1 MTVRGGPLIVTAA
14 GARATEARLLADLDA
29 LLPSSSSDAALLG
42 KPVVVVVPSR
52 TLRLHLSARLVTAHA
67 RAVAGVRIVTL
78 YGLALEILDRAGA
91 ARLAGGNVLPVLVSR
106 AARGQGP
113 LSGLVDSLDDGLP
126 PVVATVR
133 DLLDAGVVS
142 AHVDAL
148 DERLA
153 ELPGTDSGASR
164 ARALLKIA
172 GDVASSLEEMRVG
185 VPSVVLREA
194 TEAVRSD
201 PRRTLPCRAVLIHGF
216 ADATGVATDL
226 IEALLRGL
234 GGIVFLDTPPDP
246 CAPEGH
252 AAGGSFTQRFRER
265 LEGVASRD
273 ASRVRAAQARL
284 QAFTAPGPH
293 AEVREV
299 ARRILELLERGV
311 RPEAIGVVARDL
323 EPYRIAIQL
332 HFGRLGVPFSASGA
346 RGFATPASRRISAL
360 LDVLGRGGEA
370 PVDSWLAAMA
380 RAGVRQVDLRVGL
393 RTCGAVRVADLA
405 GLEIADVIGEEKTL
419 ALPVRRGLTD
429 QGETEEP
436 GDRDVRAPRRHLA
449 RAELQRAVDA
459 AGESL
464 KALRALPSGVPAR
477 GHAAAVGSLLSRAL
491 GWRDDT
497 PGAGEVEEA
506 LAGLA
511 RSLPADLPLD
521 REEFTTLL
529 AAAVQDAGR
538 APLGGEGGVRVLGVT
553 ESRALTFEHLFL
565 LGLNRDAFPR
575 QVREDPLLPDRIRLV
590 LEPLLP
596 DVPVKARGHDEERF
610 LFAQLVSASP
620 DVTLSWRTSDDDG
633 RPETSSPLVEQLL
646 LAGALAEPA
655 RAPDLATAVAG
666 ESRPAHEHALL
677 AGLSGGRA
685 GFVAV
690 LEPALRESRGED
702 AEPGVATLA
711 AARAAV
717 LGELEP
723 DRRTSAGRERW
734 ADLGPYF
741 GFLGEAAG
749 SADPRMGDPAVT
761 RLEGLAACG
770 WQVFLRQLLHLEPP
784 PDPLA
789 GVPGLDRLLVGT
801 LVHEVLRRIVDPRG
815 ELPTDLA
822 GVLTAAPRA
831 IPWPASNELT
841 ALLKRTAREVAREAG
856 LMFPGFGDLLARQA
870 EPLLAAA
877 AASDWPEAGALPV
890 VGVEVQARFELPF
903 FAGRRLAFRADRV
916 ERLPDKIRLT
926 DYKSGRPTLPDGEV
940 KRRERLTRDVASAA
954 SLQAAAY
961 ALAVGEPA
969 EGRYLFLGAA
979 ADGKPREGAVNN
991 RDPSLA
997 SVFASA
1003 VGALLEA
1010 WQRGTFFPRVVDPAK
1025 GEEPKR
1031 CGWCEVSQACLRHDT
1046 GARRRISEW
1055 VGRKAGATEP
1065 PHDPTTGAL
1074 LALWRLPLGG
1084 TEGQPSAEEGT

>member
-1 MTVRGGPLIVTAA
+1 MTAA
-14 GARATEARLLADLDA
+14 GARATEDRVLAEIEA
-29 LLPSSSSDAALLG
+29 LLPSSSGDTELLG
-42 KPVVVVVPSR
+42 TPVVVVVPSR
-52 TLRLHLSARLVTAHA
+52 TLRLHLAARLVAA
-67 RAVAGVRIVTL
+67 RGRAATGIRIATL
-78 YGLALEILDRAGA
+78 KRLALEILDRAGA
-91 ARLAGGNVLPVLVSR
+91 APLASGDVLPVLVSR

-113 LSGLVDSLDDGLP
+113 LNGLIDALDDGLS
-126 PVVATVR
+126 PVVASVR
-133 DLLDAGVVS
+133 DLLDAGVVP
-142 AHVDAL
+142 AHVEVL

-164 ARALLKIA
+164 ARALLRIA
-172 GDVASSLEEMRVG
+172 GEVASSLEEMRVG
-185 VPSVVLREA
+185 VTSVVLREA
-194 TEAVRSD
+194 AEALRND
-201 PRRTLPCRAVLIHGF
+201 PQRALPCRAVLVHGF

-226 IEALLRGL
+226 IEALVRCL
-234 GGIVFLDTPPDP
+234 GGIVVLDTPPDP
-246 CAPEGH
+246 SAPEGF
-252 AAGGSFTQRFRER
+252 AVGGSFTQRFRER
-265 LEGVASRD
+265 LEGVAPGE
-273 ASRVRAAQARL
+273 ASAVRTAPARL
-284 QAFTAPGPH
+284 KAFTAPGLH

-299 ARRILELLERGV
+299 ARRILGLLERGV

-332 HFGRLGVPFSASGA
+332 HLGRLGVPFSASGA
-346 RGFATPASRRISAL
+346 RGFATPASRRVSAL

-370 PVDSWLAAMA
+370 PADSWLAAMA
-380 RAGVRQVDLRVGL
+380 HAGFGQVDLRVGL
-393 RTCGAVRVADLA
+393 RTCGAVRLVDLA
-405 GLEIADVIGEEKTL
+405 GLAIADVIGDGTTL
-419 ALPVRRGLTD
+419 ALPVRRGLTEKA
-429 QGETEEP
+429 ETEEP
-436 GDRDVRAPRRHLA
+436 GDGRVRAPRRRLG

-459 AGESL
+459 AGECL
-464 KALRALPSGVPAR
+464 KALRALPASSSAR
-477 GHAAAVGSLLSRAL
+477 GHAAAVGKLLSRAL

-497 PGAGEVEEA
+497 PGASEVEEA
-506 LAGLA
+506 LAELA

-575 QVREDPLLPDRIRLV
+575 QVREDPLLPDRIRLA
-590 LEPLLP
+590 LEPLVP

-620 DVTLSWRTSDDDG
+620 DVTLSWRVSDDDG
-633 RPETSSPLVEQLL
+633 KPETSSPLVEQLL
-646 LAGALAEPA
+646 LAGALQEPA
-655 RAPDLATAVAG
+655 RAPDLATPVAG

-685 GFVAV
+685 GFAALV
-690 LEPALRESRGED
+690 ESALREGRGGH
-702 AEPGVATLA
+702 AEPGTAVLA
-711 AARAAV
+711 AARLAV
-717 LGELEP
+717 LDELEP
-723 DRRTSAGRERW
+723 DRRTAAGRERW

-741 GFLGEAAG
+741 GFLGETAG
-749 SADPRMGDPAVT
+749 GGDPRVGDPAVT

-770 WQVFLRQLLHLEPP
+770 WQVFLRKLLHLEPP

-789 GVPGLDRLLVGT
+789 GVPSLDRLLVGT
-801 LVHEVLRRIVDPRG
+801 LVHEVLRRIVNAAG
-815 ELPTDLA
+815 ELPSDLA
-822 GVLTAAPRA
+822 GALAAAPRA
-831 IPWPASNELT
+831 VPWPAASELT

-856 LMFPGFGDLLARQA
+856 LTFPGFGDLLARQA
-870 EPLLAAA
+870 VPLLDAA

-890 VGVEVQARFELPF
+890 VGVEVEARFELPF
-903 FAGRRLAFRADRV
+903 IEGRRLAFRADRI
-916 ERLPDKIRLT
+916 ERHPDKVRLT
-926 DYKSGRPTLPDGEV
+926 DYKSGRPDLPAGEV
-940 KRRERLTRDVASAA
+940 KRLERLMREVASGA

-969 EGRYLFLGAA
+969 EGRYLFLGPTAEGKAREAA
-979 ADGKPREGAVNN
+979 VDN

-997 SVFASA
+997 PAFALA
-1003 VGALLEA
+1003 VGALFEA

-1031 CGWCEVSQACLRHDT
+1031 CGWCEVSQACLRHDS

-1065 PHDPTTGAL
+1065 PDDPTTAAL

-1084 TEGQPSAEEGT
+1084 TEDDAPAEEGT